1 MKVNVIISPTFKED
15 IEVEIKA
22 QKEDE
27 RIAKITS
34 LLNESYEKNLVGYEA
49 EKFVILDLKKIY
61 YFSTENG
68 KVFAHL
74 EKEKYLVKK
83 RIFELLEY
91 VKDKPN
97 WFLINQGAIAN
108 LDNVL
113 RMETYFNGSIVIV
126 FNNNEK
132 EYASR
137 IQTSLLKKKLG
148 L

>member
-1 MKVNVIISPTFKED
+1 MKVNVIINPTFKED
-15 IEVEIKA
+15 IEVDIKA

-34 LLNESYEKNLVGYEA
+34 ILNESNEKNLVGYEA

-74 EKEKYLVKK
+74 EKDKYLVKK

>member
-1 MKVNVIISPTFKED
+1 MKVNVIINPTFKED
-15 IEVEIKA
+15 IEVDIKA

-34 LLNESYEKNLVGYEA
+34 ILNESNEKNLVGYEA

>member
-15 IEVEIKA
+15 IEVDIKA

-27 RIAKITS
+27 RIAKIAS
-34 LLNESYEKNLVGYEA
+34 ILNESNEKNLVGYEA